1 MVSCVK
7 YLCNQSWIV
16 NYSCNNWLF
25 WKIYIMNSGYMPNKT
40 DEMKKKEFETL
51 RNIKHNP
58 NKFKGIKI
66 TQKRPRKQNWRS
78 ITITKV

>member
-1 MVSCVK
+1 
-7 YLCNQSWIV
+7 
-16 NYSCNNWLF
+16 
-25 WKIYIMNSGYMPNKT
+25 MPNKT

-66 TQKRPRKQNWRS
+66 TQKRPRKQTWRS